1 MSHTPVL
8 LDPTKRWECLSCG
21 TQKVTKTPQIVTP
34 LHPCRAHHG
43 LDVPFTEVLPGQRE
57 LKKHA
62 GRHVIREREDYI
74 GSEQVQYHNGRPI
87 MALVTERPDGSN
99 DARVYAP
106 AAQARLG

>member
-8 LDPTKRWECLSCG
+8 LDPTKHWECLSCG
-21 TQKVTKTPQIVTP
+21 VQKVTKTPQIITP
-34 LHPCRAHHG
+34 LHPCKAHNG
-43 LDVPFTEVLPGQRE
+43 LEVPFTEVPPGQSG

-74 GSEQVQYHNGRPI
+74 GAEVVQYHEGRPI
-87 MALVTERPDGSN
+87 MSLVTERPDGSN

-106 AAQARLG
+106 AAKARLG